1 MTEKKD
7 KIKFYYP
14 YCKEV
19 GCDGVLSVK
28 FNDDFSLDYICDK
41 NEGHQKKK
49 IYFKTF
55 EEFYLQEKKIEKC
68 SKCQSVL
75 ENDKYKCLKCKNVYC
90 CYCFNLDEHI
100 KYNINN
106 LLLTKKRCL
115 IHKKDFTLYC
125 INCKKNLCIFCAKD
139 KIHTKENHDIK
150 ILYKIIPSENEI
162 ESINNKIKERKEAN
176 KELIKSLDE
185 WEIKVHNKL
194 EELKKNLLYE
204 IELMEKMFSNY
215 NKYFLNYTYFK
226 NFEYFY
232 KHMEKDYIKF
242 NKCYSYHEFEE
253 ILEEL
258 FKIKSNNE
266 NLIKETDI
274 YLMEEF
280 DINNGIITKINDEYF
295 FNYASNNKV
304 EISFLDKNGELIPL
318 TKTMIDFSRN
328 IHSVSV
334 SLQKNKIYACLA
346 DFRKV
351 IIFNFDLENKLME
364 QNKKE
369 ITDVGENKF
378 NKCIDIKDNLAA
390 TADRKFII
398 IWEKSNDSYI
408 IKKKF
413 LLDEETNDLLLI
425 NDKYFASSQPN
436 KSAITFIDFSIFEE
450 DKVIKKVDSIDDY
463 DCLYLLKNHLIVSC
477 KEGIAIILI
486 ETKEVIRYIQNE
498 KDNIPQRLATY
509 YNDNDFLIYILNQF
523 DNIHLK
529 YDISVMKL
537 EDDDFKLISKYED
550 NSANERIS
558 NFIIMNENNILIWGK
573 KLYIYNESI

>member
-1 MTEKKD
+1 
-7 KIKFYYP
+7 
-14 YCKEV
+14 
-19 GCDGVLSVK
+19 
-28 FNDDFSLDYICDK
+28 
-41 NEGHQKKK
+41 
-49 IYFKTF
+49 
-55 EEFYLQEKKIEKC
+55 
-68 SKCQSVL
+68 
-75 ENDKYKCLKCKNVYC
+75 
-90 CYCFNLDEHI
+90 
-100 KYNINN
+100 
-106 LLLTKKRCL
+106 
-115 IHKKDFTLYC
+115 
-125 INCKKNLCIFCAKD
+125 
-139 KIHTKENHDIK
+139 
-150 ILYKIIPSENEI
+150 
-162 ESINNKIKERKEAN
+162 
-176 KELIKSLDE
+176 
-185 WEIKVHNKL
+185 
-194 EELKKNLLYE
+194 
-204 IELMEKMFSNY
+204 
-215 NKYFLNYTYFK
+215 
-226 NFEYFY
+226 
-232 KHMEKDYIKF
+232 
-242 NKCYSYHEFEE
+242 
-253 ILEEL
+253 
-258 FKIKSNNE
+258 
-266 NLIKETDI
+266 
-274 YLMEEF
+274 
-280 DINNGIITKINDEYF
+280 
-295 FNYASNNKV
+295 
-304 EISFLDKNGELIPL
+304 
-318 TKTMIDFSRN
+318 MIDFSRN

-436 KSAITFIDFSIFEE
+436 KSTITFIDFSIFEE